1 MNQIDFSVSKNKSSI
16 HVGTVVGFKFLNVW
30 RSIVDGSYFALT
42 VLEGFCRF
50 HVMKTKSLKFSQALG
65 DTKFGCWKGMDAPK
79 KLMVFVNRHSPGTPF
94 WFPPLQ
100 ALAIVILPFRRIGA
114 WNDRV
119 FAHQTVAEP
128 MGCHRHRN
136 EHPPRSTRTHLLAR
150 PRRLPRRHTA
160 PAPDAASE
168 WSMDRLHN
176 EGDPKL
182 SPCHPVLGQQM
193 HSVRP
198 PLVSLD
204 SDLPFPSA
212 KHFAM

>member
-1 MNQIDFSVSKNKSSI
+1 MNQIDFSVRKKSGI
-16 HVGTVVGFKFLNVW
+16 LFQRVVGFKFLNVW

-42 VLEGFCRF
+42 FLEGFCRF

-65 DTKFGCWKGMDAPK
+65 DTKFGCWKGTGAQKEIDGFLSTGIVRAH
-79 KLMVFVNRHSPGTPF
+79 LFD
-94 WFPPLQ
+94 FPPLQ

-168 WSMDRLHN
+168 RSMDRLHN

-204 SDLPFPSA
+204 SNLPFPSA